1 MLGVVMMR
9 LRAARGATNP
19 TRCAFEL
26 APPRLCWTIDSHP
39 QNLVH
44 PIRREPLLASFHC
57 AAGRVFRRYLLYSHT
72 SAGFYNSPAKSLR
85 PRLTKNS
92 SRCILSPPEPAE
104 LPRALPVLPR
114 VLSSRETSTPSFP
127 TEQPPNMAPSQITY
141 APSLEK
147 LLKSL
152 KSQPLEASV
161 EALVLC
167 AIPQAVIK
175 IRHH

>member
-104 LPRALPVLPR
+104 IAKGTSSSAPRSLFSRNIHTIISHRAATEHGAFANNLRPEPR
-114 VLSSRETSTPSFP
+114 
-127 TEQPPNMAPSQITY
+127 
-141 APSLEK
+141 
-147 LLKSL
+147 
-152 KSQPLEASV
+152 
-161 EALVLC
+161 EAL
-167 AIPQAVIK
+167 K
-175 IRHH
+175 ISQEPAFGGIS